1 MAIDFIKITQNST
14 NQSQTGLL
22 LQYVNVLR
30 TAFELGTRLKAQMDH
45 NQDGS
50 AWTALESAYGIP
62 SGKGQTVYNFIN
74 GSVGSMQGVFQTSDV
89 KNLTENVG

>member
-1 MAIDFIKITQNST
+1 MAIDFIKITQSTT

-50 AWTALESAYGIP
+50 TWTTLESAYGIP

-74 GSVGSMQGVFQTSDV
+74 GSVGSMQGAFQTSDV